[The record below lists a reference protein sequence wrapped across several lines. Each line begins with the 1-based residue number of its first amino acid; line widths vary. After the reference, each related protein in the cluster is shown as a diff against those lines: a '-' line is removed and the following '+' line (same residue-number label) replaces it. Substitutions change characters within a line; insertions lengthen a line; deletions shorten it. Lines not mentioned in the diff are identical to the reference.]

1 MSPPLPAAPSTP
13 QQGIAWV
20 TGASS
25 GLGRQLVLDLVKQ
38 GWTVAAS
45 ARRVVDLE
53 QLSTE
58 TNGRAIAC
66 PVDITDAVAVA
77 ELVQSLEQK
86 GHKIVL
92 AVLNAGT
99 YRPDSALNFDLAAFE
114 ETQHINVN
122 GTAHCL
128 AAILPAIIARK
139 QGQIAIV
146 SSVAGY
152 RGLPRSIAYSAS
164 KAALIAMT
172 EAMAF
177 DLTPI
182 GIKIQLVCPGFV
194 KTPLTDK
201 NDFAMPCLMPV
212 DQASAKLVAGLQGRA
227 FQITFPRRF
236 TLVMQGLRLIPWS
249 IFYALLSKTIKGT
262 KND

>member
-1 MSPPLPAAPSTP
+1 MSQNSPRPPSATP
-13 QQGIAWV
+13 DQGIAWV

-25 GLGRQLVLDLVKQ
+25 GLGRQLVLDLVKD
-38 GWTVAAS
+38 GWQVAAS
-45 ARRVVDLE
+45 ARRGDELVALAAE
-53 QLSTE
+53 TE
-58 TNGRAIAC
+58 GRALPC
-66 PVDITDAVAVA
+66 PVDITDAGAVA
-77 ELVQSLEQK
+77 ALITNLEQHGK
-86 GHKIVL
+86 KIVL

-99 YRPDSALNFDLAAFE
+99 YRPDSAREFDLAAFRD
-114 ETQHINVN
+114 TQHINVD

-128 AAILPAIIARK
+128 AAILPGMTARK
-139 QGQIAIV
+139 SGQIAIV

-172 EAMAF
+172 EALAF
-177 DLTPI
+177 DLTAL

-212 DQASAKLVAGLQGRA
+212 ADASAAFVAGLKSAA
-227 FQITFPRRF
+227 FEISFPRRF
-236 TLVMQGLRLIPWS
+236 TLVMKALSLLPWPIYFS
-249 IFYALLSKTIKGT
+249 LMSKTTKGKT
-262 KND
+262 S